1 MPSGPSAVSCPAT
14 RTELDLGRAQGD
26 PMSGRKPS
34 TSVATGRSR
43 PAGLD
48 CSDYSAL
55 RNNRH
60 ARRGPTKC
68 RSSSI
73 GALAADYQ
81 TYLEPEAVAYS
92 AAGSVE
98 EEKSGEERGRC
109 SSSRDGGVATEAH
122 PGGARTRRSLAA
134 GCWGGAGASGSPPR
148 VGTRPFPRRVAM
160 RSCRHRSSAV
170 AAQVVARRVRSD
182 IAFAPPAW

>member
-1 MPSGPSAVSCPAT
+1 MARLSGEAVGARPRSEHSMPSGPSAVSCPAT

-68 RSSSI
+68 RSSSRP
-73 GALAADYQ
+73 ALPDVPQ
-81 TYLEPEAVAYS
+81 
-92 AAGSVE
+92 
-98 EEKSGEERGRC
+98 
-109 SSSRDGGVATEAH
+109 
-122 PGGARTRRSLAA
+122 RRS
-134 GCWGGAGASGSPPR
+134 W
-148 VGTRPFPRRVAM
+148 
-160 RSCRHRSSAV
+160 
-170 AAQVVARRVRSD
+170 
-182 IAFAPPAW
+182 